1 MRIFN
6 RLVAWIYSLASLY
19 VSVIFILI
27 WLDPNFTNYF
37 CERIHAIEPYKFALV
52 GGALLML
59 GAIWL
64 ASVIEHHYRTRSVS
78 FNGPGGLVRVQ
89 LSAVEDFLMNEVRQ
103 HLKAVKRIRTST
115 LMTPKGLQVFNQ
127 LVIWSGYDIPT
138 VTGKVQDLIKRLLED
153 TIGVE
158 RVGDIRIS
166 VSRISAGESGGPVE
180 EDEDEEELAGED
192 TEIH

>member
-166 VSRISAGESGGPVE
+166 VSRISAGESGGQVE

>member
-6 RLVAWIYSLASLY
+6 HLVAWIYSLASLY

-37 CERIHAIEPYKFALV
+37 CEQIHSIEPYKFALV

-78 FNGPGGLVRVQ
+78 FNGPGGLVRVH